1 MPSHRDG
8 SFEQPKSMYERM
20 IRSIKFFSL
29 CIMLFCYIF
38 AALALRSAIPKYPLQ
53 FRFGKGL
60 GWGTMFFKNSNSV
73 KSTAD
78 PDLDQNCIQ
87 YTSIFECL
95 LSDIFGDTFYSI
107 SVDVINKKYKHVL
120 GAQEER
126 SPRHF
131 S

>member
-1 MPSHRDG
+1 MYYALLLHICSTCIEVCHPKISLAI
-8 SFEQPKSMYERM
+8 SFRQGP
-20 IRSIKFFSL
+20 
-29 CIMLFCYIF
+29 
-38 AALALRSAIPKYPLQ
+38 
-53 FRFGKGL
+53 GL
-60 GWGTMFFKNSNSV
+60 GDNVFKNSDSV